1 MGSKIKSVF
10 TWISIAYIL
19 LGLGLLIWP
28 EISMLLI
35 CRVFGAIMLIYG
47 AVRII
52 QHFKNAADGWVA
64 YSDMSAGVLCAILGL
79 LLLLRPQLFIA
90 ILPMLMGIMIV
101 VDSLMRL
108 QSVLVLRRLGAINWG
123 LQLVQV
129 VLTLVLGVLLVINPF
144 AGMSAVVMVMGAF
157 LLADGIANLWDIFF
171 VSRKIGEDEE
181 ISAAESAS
189 KCKMG

>member
-108 QSVLVLRRLGAINWG
+108 QSVLILRRLGAINWG

-171 VSRKIGEDEE
+171 VSRKIE
-181 ISAAESAS
+181 
-189 KCKMG
+189 KMKK

>member
-1 MGSKIKSVF
+1 
-10 TWISIAYIL
+10 
-19 LGLGLLIWP
+19 
-28 EISMLLI
+28 
-35 CRVFGAIMLIYG
+35 
-47 AVRII
+47 
-52 QHFKNAADGWVA
+52 
-64 YSDMSAGVLCAILGL
+64 
-79 LLLLRPQLFIA
+79 PQLFIA

-108 QSVLVLRRLGAINWG
+108 QSVLILRRLGAINWG

-171 VSRKIGEDEE
+171 VSRKIE
-181 ISAAESAS
+181 
-189 KCKMG
+189 KMKK